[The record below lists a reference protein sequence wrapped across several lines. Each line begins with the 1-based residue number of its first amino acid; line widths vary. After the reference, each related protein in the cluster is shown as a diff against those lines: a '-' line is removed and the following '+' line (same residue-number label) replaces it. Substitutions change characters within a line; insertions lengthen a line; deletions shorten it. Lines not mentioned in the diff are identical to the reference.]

1 MKFSIIIPVKHINS
15 YVKENLKNILLQS
28 YNNYEVIILPNFY
41 NPNEYNFSK
50 KIKIIST
57 GKIPP
62 GLKRNIGAKKATGEV
77 LVFFDDDSF
86 PKNNFLLFAR
96 YYFRNKNINAAGG
109 PSITPN
115 TNTTFQKISGY
126 FFENTIF
133 GGSTERY
140 LPKKN
145 FFVDDWPSVNFLIKK
160 KTFLSVGGFNIKYW
174 PGEDTLFC
182 LNLVKKT
189 KKKILYSPNLVL
201 YHHRRKTLIKHLK
214 QIKGYG
220 LHRGFFSKKYPENSL
235 RFKYFVPSIFFL
247 YLTSI
252 PIALFLLKINS
263 LYLAPLITYFFLI
276 YFKSFYIALN
286 KKKNISFE
294 IFRCVFFSH
303 IVYGYNFIKGLLSKN
318 IQSKLN

>member
-1 MKFSIIIPVKHINS
+1 MKFSIIIPVKYINS
-15 YVKENLKNILLQS
+15 YVRENLKNILLQS

-86 PKNNFLLFAR
+86 PKNNFLLLAR
-96 YYFRNKNINAAGG
+96 HHFMNKNINAVGG

-133 GGSTERY
+133 GGNPERY
-140 LPKKN
+140 LPLKKK
-145 FFVDDWPSVNFLIKK
+145 FVDDWPSVNFSVKK
-160 KTFLSVGGFNIKYW
+160 KTFLSVGGFDIKYW

-182 LNLVKKT
+182 LNLIKKT

-201 YHHRRKTLIKHLK
+201 YHHRRKTLIKHLV

-235 RFKYFVPSIFFL
+235 RFKYFVPSIFCL
-247 YLTSI
+247 YLISI
-252 PIALFLLKINS
+252 PFVLLNFKINYKYLLPLVIYFS
-263 LYLAPLITYFFLI
+263 LTYLKSFLI
-276 YFKSFYIALN
+276 S
-286 KKKNISFE
+286 KKKEKKISFQ
-294 IFRCVFFSH
+294 IFKCAFLSH
-303 IVYGYNFIKGLLSKN
+303 LIYGYNFIRGLISKN
-318 IQSKLN
+318 IRRKLN